1 MSAEE
6 ETTTQKIK
14 ISQKDL
20 CREEIFTDLKTGV
33 IRQLTPV
40 KINGEIDKSRK
51 IMFFGQTQLMTQQG
65 PLPIQFPIEEAKNL
79 QQAAENFPNAMEVY
93 VAAMLE
99 EAKRIQREEQSRIIV
114 PGAMPPESN
123 LILK

>member
-1 MSAEE
+1 MSDAE
-6 ETTTQKIK
+6 ETTKQQVK

-20 CREEIFTDLKTGV
+20 YKEETFTDLKVGV

-40 KINGEIDKSRK
+40 KVNGEIDKNRK
-51 IMFFGQTQLMTQQG
+51 IVYFGQTQLMTQQG
-65 PLPIQFPIEEAKNL
+65 PLPIQFPIDAKNL
-79 QQAAENFPNAMEVY
+79 QSAIEGFPEAMQRY
-93 VAAMLE
+93 VEAMLE

-114 PGAMPPESN
+114 PSAMPPESN

>member
-6 ETTTQKIK
+6 ETATQQIK

-20 CREEIFTDLKTGV
+20 HREEIFTDMQTGV

-40 KINGEIDKSRK
+40 KINGEIDKNRK
-51 IMFFGQTQLMTQQG
+51 IIFFGQTQLMTQQG
-65 PLPIQFPIEEAKNL
+65 PLPIQFPIPDAKNL
-79 QQAAENFPNAMEVY
+79 QQAAENFPQAMEIYVNAMF
-93 VAAMLE
+93 E
-99 EAKRIQREEQSRIIV
+99 EAQRLHREEQSRIIV
-114 PGAMPPESN
+114 PGVMPPESN

>member
-6 ETTTQKIK
+6 ETTTQKVK

-20 CREEIFTDLKTGV
+20 YREEIYTDLQTGV

-40 KINGEIDKSRK
+40 KINAEIDKNRK
-51 IMFFGQTQLMTQQG
+51 IIFFGQTQLMTQQG
-65 PLPIQFPIEEAKNL
+65 PLPIQFPIEAKNL
-79 QQAAENFPNAMEVY
+79 QQAAENFPNAMEQY
-93 VAAMLE
+93 VEAMLE
-99 EAKRIQREEQSRIIV
+99 EAKRLQREEQSRIIV
-114 PGAMPPESN
+114 PGAMSPESN

>member
-6 ETTTQKIK
+6 ETSRQKVK

-20 CREEIFTDLKTGV
+20 YREETYTDLQTGV

-40 KINGEIDKSRK
+40 KINGDIDKNRK
-51 IMFFGQTQLMTQQG
+51 IIFFGQTQLMTQQG
-65 PLPIQFPIEEAKNL
+65 PLPIQFPIEAKNL
-79 QQAAENFPNAMEVY
+79 QNAIESFPDAMELY
-93 VAAMLE
+93 VEAMLE

-123 LILK
+123 LIFK